1 MFGFK
6 ITVGS
11 GWVEYSVPSTPYT
24 LHPTPYTPLTTINH
38 MKVLIIFFTA
48 IASVVAAETGLL
60 VGARVLNPPLLGLG
74 EKVHAE
80 TRFLSSSENQP
91 RVDLR
96 LMIDRQISV
105 ESQTG
110 ETEFKWQPLASED
123 RVLPGDILRYRLVG
137 KNNGSQPVSSMVL
150 TQPIPSEM
158 TYILNSAKGASNITF
173 SIDNGVTFNA
183 NPTIANVNE
192 NGQVVQQAAPPENYT
207 HVRWN
212 FERVLDPEEEFVGTF
227 EVRVR

>member
-1 MFGFK
+1 MTK
-6 ITVGS
+6 RPI
-11 GWVEYSVPSTPYT
+11 
-24 LHPTPYTPLTTINH
+24 TTINN
-38 MKVLIIFFTA
+38 MKVIL
-48 IASVVAAETGLL
+48 ETGFLL
-60 VGARVLNPPLLGLG
+60 LSLGLG

-80 TRFLSSSENQP
+80 TRFLSSGLLPISLGLGEKVHAETRFLPSGLLPISLGLGEKVHAETRFLSSAENQP
-91 RVDLR
+91 RVELR
-96 LMIDRQISV
+96 LMVDRQISV
-105 ESQTG
+105 ASQTG
-110 ETEFKWQPLASED
+110 ETEFKWQPLASEA

-150 TQPIPSEM
+150 TQPIPPEM

-173 SIDNGVTFNA
+173 SIDNGVTFAA

-212 FERVLDPEEEFVGTF
+212 FERVLAPAEEFVGTF